1 MPTFIIRNQG
11 FFYTDEYY
19 APGDRFKRVVQ
30 KTFATKAAA
39 ETACAALVRTWVR
52 SESVGDY
59 VFDDHDAIEKIVAYY
74 RTTWP
79 EQHGALEWDYRLTVP
94 EDATDDQVD
103 AIVKCMGVTFAQVFE
118 VEDEHVDADEDDA
131 VADEDDDDDDDGES
145 DDDFDDGD
153 LPEYDPDDE
162 LHFGPTR

>member
-39 ETACAALVRTWVR
+39 EKACAALVRTWVR

-74 RTTWP
+74 RKTWP
-79 EQHGALEWDYRLTVP
+79 GQHGNLEWDYRLTVP

-118 VEDEHVDADEDDA
+118 VEDEHADEDDEEP
-131 VADEDDDDDDDGES
+131 DEDA
-145 DDDFDDGD
+145 DFDDDD